1 MKWEEF
7 WNQYRKSE
15 PQNAEDLLIQV
26 GRTINK
32 SPISAEAVQ
41 LTLDRI
47 IDILNLK
54 SDSVLVDFCCGN
66 GIFTYELSYKVR
78 FVYGVDFS
86 QHLISSAIK
95 YKTKPNIVYHAFDAV
110 TPFKYYVDK
119 DNIPNLFLMNAAL
132 AYFSPAKL
140 SQILFNIKDMCRHAD
155 CEFLITDIPDI
166 SLLHNFYN
174 TPDRIK
180 RYFENQ
186 KMEFNDNDGLGRWWS
201 REEINVCADNMGFS
215 YQAIHQPE
223 LLSNYRMDAL
233 LSLKHN

>member
-41 LTLDRI
+41 ITLDRI
-47 IDILNLK
+47 IYILNLK

-66 GIFTYELSYKVR
+66 GIFTYELSNKIK

-86 QHLISSAIK
+86 QHLISSAKK
-95 YKTKPNIVYHAFDAV
+95 YKARPNIVYHALDAL
-110 TPFKYYVDK
+110 TPVKYFVDK
-119 DNIPNLFLMNAAL
+119 DNSPNFFLMNAAL
-132 AYFSPAKL
+132 AYFSPSQL
-140 SQILFNIKDMCRHAD
+140 SQILFNIKDISCHAD
-155 CEFLITDIPDI
+155 CNFLITDIPDI

-174 TPDRIK
+174 TPDRMK
-180 RYFENQ
+180 RYYENQ

-201 REEINVCADNMGFS
+201 REEIYVCAEGMGFS
-215 YQAIHQPE
+215 YEAIPQPE
-223 LLSNYRMDAL
+223 ILSNYRMDAL
-233 LSLKHN
+233 LSLKNN